1 MGVSCGV
8 GLRYGLDLALLWLWP
23 RPGSCSSNWTPRLGT
38 SRCCTCGPN
47 QPTNQPSVGGKKCI
61 RAHAQL
67 KNDGTLWETWEG
79 PWGMAVTP
87 GLLCSD
93 HEHKEVGQQAR
104 GWFVLPGSPS
114 CPDCT
119 GQGGSDGSVH
129 PQQSKLRGHKIP
141 APTPKARRWLHFASQ
156 QGANVLKILGLSEC
170 GDTKILQAY
179 QYTMSSVLQ
188 AFLKY
193 RHFWESEI
201 NMSLLH

>member
-1 MGVSCGV
+1 MEP
-8 GLRYGLDLALLWLWP
+8 YGKLGRVPGAWQSHPACCVVITSTKRWDNKPGGWL
-23 RPGSCSSNWTPRLGT
+23 
-38 SRCCTCGPN
+38 
-47 QPTNQPSVGGKKCI
+47 
-61 RAHAQL
+61 
-67 KNDGTLWETWEG
+67 
-79 PWGMAVTP
+79 
-87 GLLCSD
+87 
-93 HEHKEVGQQAR
+93 
-104 GWFVLPGSPS
+104 VLPGSPS

-188 AFLKY
+188 AF
-193 RHFWESEI
+193 F
-201 NMSLLH
+201 